1 MLMWLAA
8 LAGCT
13 LASRLPNHNIVKVIL
28 IKSVKLNILN
38 WIEKVYLIW
47 YIHFPFFQKFRFKFW
62 NTYNLLE
69 IRAEHTVCY
78 KYVKISLKKHYCN
91 CKCVLLLKMSA
102 RQCRSRST
110 CLLQSTCLVY
120 ILKICVLKQLS
131 SKKIL
136 KSDIK
141 SNNYG
146 EKIQNKKEKV
156 CRKNF
161 IILIKKLSTLSKKIV
176 LWLIF

>member
-8 LAGCT
+8 FAGCT

-47 YIHFPFFQKFRFKFW
+47 YIHFPLFQKFRFKFW

-78 KYVKISLKKHYCN
+78 EYVKISLKTHYCN

-102 RQCRSRST
+102 RQCRSRSS

-131 SKKIL
+131 SKN
-136 KSDIK
+136 S
-141 SNNYG
+141 
-146 EKIQNKKEKV
+146 EKWYQKQQLWGKNSKQKRKGLQKE
-156 CRKNF
+156 
-161 IILIKKLSTLSKKIV
+161 LYYPH
-176 LWLIF
+176 